1 MPKARAPAPQCGC
14 VKTAPSLFRRRR
26 PAPKDHTA
34 CQRDC
39 VKTASPQHGWIGGR
53 LRREEKTAH
62 AYGPHR
68 AETKDGCAEKRCCVK
83 TARAPKAHTAPYR
96 RRRPRLRLRTPPC
109 RRPRAL
115 SVERK
120 VGCGGK
126 EKTAARQH
134 ANMAGSEGGRAPT
147 AHPARREKNGGARQR
162 DCVKSAVGEGK
173 DGGAAARQHGWI
185 GGRLRR
191 EEKTAVRLRRETLMN
206 RRAAARLRPTP
217 RWKEKTAAARQH
229 ANVAG
234 SEGGRGGKVA
244 RRSSTLWR

>member
-83 TARAPKAHTAPYR
+83 TARAPKAHTVPYR

-134 ANMAGSEGGRAPT
+134 ANMAGSEDGCGEDGPPRGGKKRRLRGRTPTWLDRRTAAQRGKDGCAPAQRNANESEGGGAPT
-147 AHPARREKNGGARQR
+147 AYPTVER
-162 DCVKSAVGEGK
+162 K
-173 DGGAAARQHGWI
+173 DGGGAAARQRGWI
-185 GGRLRR
+185 GGW
-191 EEKTAVRLRRETLMN
+191 
-206 RRAAARLRPTP
+206 P
-217 RWKEKTAAARQH
+217 H
-229 ANVAG
+229 
-234 SEGGRGGKVA
+234 GKVA